1 MGRQKRY
8 DIFRVPVNIS
18 MQRMR
23 RELEHAQPSVDTI
36 STIGIDIEQ
45 VITVDTFS
53 TTVSNDLSVDEV
65 S

>member
-1 MGRQKRY
+1 MNR
-8 DIFRVPVNIS
+8 
-18 MQRMR
+18 R
-23 RELEHAQPSVDTI
+23 REHEHAQPSVDTT